1 MTRRKLLSV
10 ARLSVL
16 ATIVF
21 ILACSSI
28 LAREHKYQD
37 AVMIDAAEYDW
48 CHHDCAPFDRP
59 TFFFCFQVSD
69 QVLVG
74 SRKADWAWMY
84 DSSQMLS
91 FRGKQVSIR
100 FDDDSI
106 WIIRTDTKDMHLRRD
121 YSQDVF
127 ERPECTAEVHRHW
140 LREFEKIKRP
150 GAVPPEAVLIP
161 QGARPFFKS
170 EGPHFWVS
178 CSFDSQANWDLCERW
193 DEKGIK
199 YKELK
204 CVNSSNK
211 PVVPADLV
219 VDPLTTKVDY
229 EIHLK
234 NGTVLKALR

>member
-1 MTRRKLLSV
+1 
-10 ARLSVL
+10 
-16 ATIVF
+16 
-21 ILACSSI
+21 
-28 LAREHKYQD
+28 
-37 AVMIDAAEYDW
+37 MIDAAEYDW

-59 TFFFCFQVSD
+59 TFFFCVQISD

-106 WIIRTDTKDMHLRRD
+106 WIKRTDNKDMHLRRD

-127 ERPECTAEVHRHW
+127 ERPECTAEVHRRW
-140 LREFEKIKRP
+140 LREFETLQRP
-150 GAVPPEAVLIP
+150 ATVPSEAVLIP
-161 QGARPFFKS
+161 QGARPLLKS
-170 EGPHFWVS
+170 QGPHFWAK
-178 CSFDSQANWDLCERW
+178 CSFDAQADFDFCEMW

-199 YKELK
+199 YKQLK
-204 CVNSSNK
+204 CRTSSGK
-211 PVVPADLV
+211 LVLSADLV

-234 NGTVLKALR
+234 NGVVLNCST